1 MSAYTTKETVK
12 LLFKSI
18 ITRLENKKLVM
29 FMPQNRNAIVD
40 EAYNL
45 LAPYVLSEEDLR
57 ELAMSKV
64 KSKSD
69 ALSDSGASEH
79 QQYRTAK
86 TMLREEPMTENELNG
101 FYFQESLKSVSDRV
115 SGFLMKSKNVEDVFG
130 SDEEIGLAVVDIIKK
145 FNPRDLH

>member
-18 ITRLENKKLVM
+18 ITRLENKKLVL

-40 EAYNL
+40 EAYHV
-45 LAPYVLSEEDLR
+45 LAPFVLSEEDLR
-57 ELAMSKV
+57 EMAMSKV

-69 ALSDSGASEH
+69 ALTDAGASEH

-86 TMLREEPMTENELNG
+86 NMLREEPLTENELNG
-101 FYFQESLKSVSDRV
+101 FYFQESLKAVSDRV
-115 SGFLMKSKNVEDVFG
+115 STFLMKSKNVEDVFG

>member
-29 FMPQNRNAIVD
+29 FMPQKRNDIVD
-40 EAYNL
+40 EAYGV
-45 LAPYVLSEEDLR
+45 LAPFVLSEEDLR
-57 ELAMSKV
+57 ELAMSKM
-64 KSKSD
+64 KSNSS
-69 ALSDSGASEH
+69 ALSESGASES
-79 QQYRTAK
+79 QQFRTAK
-86 TMLREEPMTENELNG
+86 SMLKEPLTENEMNG

-115 SGFLMKSKNVEDVFG
+115 SAFLMKSKNIEDVFG